1 MYEGY
6 WCRPKWGSFSTY
18 NGDGR
23 ENVTQRVNSRCFG
36 FFALIPSPNIC
47 QMLANFSEVEF

>member
-18 NGDGR
+18 NGDGS
-23 ENVTQRVNSRCFG
+23 ESVTQRVNSRCFG

-47 QMLANFSEVEF
+47 QMLANFSEVQF